1 VGTVEID
8 TERRSIA
15 TGPARS
21 PGSFRL
27 PRWMMVAVAVG
38 ALTVATGGFAFAG
51 ALPPPAQDAVSKVLD
66 RVGITVPSATDSSD
80 RDHPASTGQEIS
92 TIATTTDATGVAK
105 GAEISTVASGG
116 MSQAGEHGSAAPTA
130 SGEHGAASDEHAGN
144 GRDIAAQQSNGHSS
158 AGS

>member
-1 VGTVEID
+1 MGMVEIG
-8 TERRSIA
+8 TELRSIA

-21 PGSFRL
+21 PRSFRL
-27 PRWMMVAVAVG
+27 PRWMVVAVAVG

-51 ALPPPAQDAVSKVLD
+51 ALPPPAQDAVSKALD
-66 RVGITVPSATDSSD
+66 RVGITVPIASDSSD

-92 TIATTTDATGVAK
+92 TIATTTDATGVAR

-116 MSQAGEHGSAAPTA
+116 MSQAGEHGAATSAPA
-130 SGEHGAASDEHAGN
+130 GEHGAASDEHGGN
-144 GRDIAAQQSNGHSS
+144 GRDIAAQQSNGHSA